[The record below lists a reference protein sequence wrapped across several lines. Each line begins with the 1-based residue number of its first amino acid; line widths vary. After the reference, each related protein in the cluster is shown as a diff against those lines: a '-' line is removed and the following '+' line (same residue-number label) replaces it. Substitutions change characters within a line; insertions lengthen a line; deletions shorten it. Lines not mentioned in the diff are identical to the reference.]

1 MPTQPEKLLTD
12 IKKEGM
18 LGKTDKT
25 DKKQKQKHLLLVL
38 ASPPP
43 LFVPLAGLE
52 GDLQDFVPQAV
63 PVQAVDRHGS
73 FLVVCHCN
81 KAKAFALIGVKISDH
96 FHIQDCAERAKHLPQ
111 HGLVSFLAQ
120 VVDEDAPTRGWAP
133 RGPTPSAHVVG
144 AHWRKPGHTKY

>member
-18 LGKTDKT
+18 LGKTEKT

-38 ASPPP
+38 ALPPP

-63 PVQAVDRHGS
+63 PV
-73 FLVVCHCN
+73 
-81 KAKAFALIGVKISDH
+81 
-96 FHIQDCAERAKHLPQ
+96 
-111 HGLVSFLAQ
+111 
-120 VVDEDAPTRGWAP
+120 
-133 RGPTPSAHVVG
+133 
-144 AHWRKPGHTKY
+144 